1 MKNRKLTFQNIAIFI
16 IIIVTFMG
24 NALFFATLNTD
35 SLRQSVEAETEL
47 SASVYANHLMERI
60 SLEDILAQRFQG
72 DESQLFQDVGA
83 SEETDVWVIAP
94 DGAVYS
100 KNGESASGNLFDGSE
115 EFSAELVQQAEQ
127 DGVSILWQGKKSILF
142 LRQSCCAVRP
152 IYGGRL
158 FLVVVNHCLSAQ
170 AIQRRQLSLMFM
182 IDTVLVFTTIVLIAN
197 IIFNY
202 RRLLI
207 RLATTDE
214 LTCLANR
221 KSFNTEFEEFMEQG
235 EGQECSLFLLDIDL
249 FKQINDNYG
258 HAAGDHALSYLAQE
272 IQSMVKE
279 NHGFA
284 GRWGGD
290 EFIGILPLSGI
301 EAHKQLKKLCRTIA
315 DAHLEEGFRMTI
327 SAGVAS
333 ADGDTN
339 LGKISERA
347 DLALYHSKENGR
359 NSATLYDLSMEVPEE
374 LTAKQA
380 DAPAAQ
386 RPAPEAQRTQTD
398 SAAPKRSPVGEGG
411 VKGSLRSRFAAYVR
425 EKLVQSSILGVTWM
439 APFVAGGGILIALA
453 FLFDAASVDLS
464 TLTVAERAA
473 FGSITPLAA
482 TLKEVGGITFNFML
496 PVFAGF
502 MAYGIA
508 GEDAFMTGFVGGYMT
523 INSNSGFVG
532 AMIAGFAAG
541 IISSEIQQ
549 FTKHLPR
556 FIRRAAPIVIYP
568 VFNLML
574 MQAISWFVIT
584 PISSALGTL
593 FTGILDFIVV
603 HSQIAAGAL
612 SATMMAT
619 DMGGIIN
626 KVAYT
631 YGVSHIL
638 QGQSNIMAS
647 IMLGGMVPPIGIFLS
662 MLLFPK
668 KYTPKEHER
677 SYSTLFMGLSF
688 ITEGALPF
696 VFTDLFRVI
705 PSCMAGS
712 AIGGGLSVLFG
723 CELPAPHGGIFVF
736 PVMRHAVLYVIA
748 LLIGSLVTA
757 ALLGIWKKD
766 APPQQEEG

>member
-1 MKNRKLTFQNIAIFI
+1 MKNRKLTLQNIAIFI
-16 IIIVTFMG
+16 VIIVTFMG

-411 VKGSLRSRFAAYVR
+411 VKGSLRSRLTAYVR

-453 FLFDAASVDLS
+453 FLFDAASVKSDS
-464 TLTVAERAA
+464 
-473 FGSITPLAA
+473 
-482 TLKEVGGITFNFML
+482 
-496 PVFAGF
+496 
-502 MAYGIA
+502 
-508 GEDAFMTGFVGGYMT
+508 D
-523 INSNSGFVG
+523 
-532 AMIAGFAAG
+532 
-541 IISSEIQQ
+541 SEI
-549 FTKHLPR
+549 
-556 FIRRAAPIVIYP
+556 RRKRLHFGLVFQS
-568 VFNLML
+568 FNLFPQYTTLQNVML
-574 MQAISWFVIT
+574 AKQLLAREQPDFKSRKKEIYNDIEHQARRLLIQMGLADRMTNYPHQLSGGQQQRVAIARALALEPDILCFDEPT
-584 PISSALGTL
+584 SALDPEL
-593 FTGILDFIVV
+593 TGEVL
-603 HSQIAAGAL
+603 
-612 SATMMAT
+612 
-619 DMGGIIN
+619 
-626 KVAYT
+626 
-631 YGVSHIL
+631 
-638 QGQSNIMAS
+638 
-647 IMLGGMVPPIGIFLS
+647 
-662 MLLFPK
+662 
-668 KYTPKEHER
+668 
-677 SYSTLFMGLSF
+677 
-688 ITEGALPF
+688 
-696 VFTDLFRVI
+696 RVI
-705 PSCMAGS
+705 RELADRKTTMIIVTHEMAFARDVAS
-712 AIGGGLSVLFG
+712 QV
-723 CELPAPHGGIFVF
+723 IFMDNGYIVEQGD
-736 PVMRHAVLYVIA
+736 PVQVIEH
-748 LLIGSLVTA
+748 
-757 ALLGIWKKD
+757 
-766 APPQQEEG
+766 PREERTRQFLAHYAQK